1 MNLNYYFTT
10 FVCSIYFKMGVYI
23 YVITNL
29 SSQEVVKTC
38 HMAMEVKVQIS
49 LLRSCDWD
57 QSYSC

>member
-1 MNLNYYFTT
+1 
-10 FVCSIYFKMGVYI
+10 MGVYI
-23 YVITNL
+23 YVITHL